1 MRRREFIGL
10 AGAATILAGHSEL
23 RAELHTRKHRIGF
36 LAPTTLVEYADR
48 VEALREGL
56 RRLGYVEGENFT
68 IDQRWAEGKYER
80 LPDLAAE
87 LVRSDVELILTWG
100 TPATR
105 AALAATTKIPLVTI
119 VVADL
124 LSTGL
129 IQSLARPGGNLTGQT
144 FFSLR
149 FAPNASS

>member
-1 MRRREFIGL
+1 MRIGL
-10 AGAATILAGHSEL
+10 KRCAKASDVSATL
-23 RAELHTRKHRIGF
+23 R
-36 LAPTTLVEYADR
+36 
-48 VEALREGL
+48 
-56 RRLGYVEGENFT
+56 GENLT
-68 IDQRWAEGKYER
+68 IEQRWAEGKYER

-105 AALAATTKIPLVTI
+105 AVLSATTKIPLVTI

>member
-1 MRRREFIGL
+1 MARHTSSCFTAVESSPLAQEVLMRRREFIGL
-10 AGAATILAGHSEL
+10 AGAATILAGHAEL
-23 RAELHTRKHRIGF
+23 RAELRRKHRIGF

-56 RRLGYVEGENFT
+56 RRLGYVEGENFA

-105 AALAATTKIPLVTI
+105 AARPR
-119 VVADL
+119 
-124 LSTGL
+124 
-129 IQSLARPGGNLTGQT
+129 ARHLHARRP
-144 FFSLR
+144 S
-149 FAPNASS
+149 